1 MISCHFSDDRVEHRL
16 IQLEALGILNALD
29 THIELHHHIL
39 RRHLLAQLEF
49 LFKLVSLDD
58 FLQVLHRD
66 VLRVEAGKGIG
77 AFLQVVD
84 SEVAHLTVAVST
96 NPDRAKD
103 KINFL
108 LMVVI
113 LVYNSCTICLYEAQ
127 R

>member
-1 MISCHFSDDRVEHRL
+1 M
-16 IQLEALGILNALD
+16 D

-77 AFLQVVD
+77 AFLQEVD
-84 SEVAHLTVAVST
+84 SEFAHLTDFLVKRHLLQQSLNLLFYFLVSW
-96 NPDRAKD
+96 NGRR
-103 KINFL
+103 
-108 LMVVI
+108 
-113 LVYNSCTICLYEAQ
+113 NSGLRRSSKY
-127 R
+127 